1 MLEFYVE
8 SDLKLRHLRQCPVGK
23 HLNGFAGWLR
33 LAGYKQRP
41 AQLTLRARRILVI
54 GHRHTVFPPNGSMM
68 W

>member
-23 HLNGFAGWLR
+23 HLNGFAGRLR

-41 AQLTLRARRILVI
+41 ARLALRGPAHL
-54 GHRHTVFPPNGSMM
+54 GHWASVFPPNGSMM